1 MTTKKDTQISLE
13 DCSCMEM
20 MSQMMS
26 HSKDQQGVSDAC
38 AEMMSRFADPQGSG
52 SECFEMMSQMMA
64 SCCGLR
70 QEDDKIIKEV

>member
-1 MTTKKDTQISLE
+1 MTTKQDAQFSIE

-20 MSQMMS
+20 MS
-26 HSKDQQGVSDAC
+26 HSKDQQGLGDAC
-38 AEMMSRFADPQGSG
+38 AEMISRFADPQGSG

-64 SCCGLR
+64 FCCGLQ